1 MPFRRG
7 EGAAANAFLS
17 ARGLGGGP
25 RGPLSEGVAIRQA
38 NAAERYEAAG
48 QAYTKPML
56 RAHFFTPERP
66 GRTSQA
72 ARGVIPG
79 MTPRQQVHALP
90 KGVQKNPNNTMS
102 ASGLRRVEK
111 AETALRAFVR
121 EGQRSGDKAPRVQIT
136 VQDNQGHTRTLGSK
150 YGYSAQY
157 IQSLI
162 DAARA
167 SGSHRIWQSAIASL
181 LAGASGYGLSLADL
195 NLNTISLVSV

>member
-1 MPFRRG
+1 MAFKSG
-7 EGAAANAFLS
+7 EAARSFLT
-17 ARGLGGGP
+17 ARGLGGK
-25 RGPLSEGVAIRQA
+25 LSDATAIRQA
-38 NAAERYEAAG
+38 NSAQRYEAAG
-48 QAYTKPML
+48 VAYTKSML
-56 RAHFFTPERP
+56 RAHYASPEHP
-66 GRTSQA
+66 GRATQA

-79 MTPRQQVHALP
+79 MTARQQVRALP
-90 KGVQKNPNNTMS
+90 KGVQRHANDTMS
-102 ASGLRRVEK
+102 ASGLRRVQQ

-121 EGQRSGDKAPRVQIT
+121 EGQRGGGKSPRVQIT
-136 VQDNQGHTRTLGSK
+136 VQDNQGNTRTLGSK

-181 LAGASGYGLSLADL
+181 LAGAAGYGLSLADL